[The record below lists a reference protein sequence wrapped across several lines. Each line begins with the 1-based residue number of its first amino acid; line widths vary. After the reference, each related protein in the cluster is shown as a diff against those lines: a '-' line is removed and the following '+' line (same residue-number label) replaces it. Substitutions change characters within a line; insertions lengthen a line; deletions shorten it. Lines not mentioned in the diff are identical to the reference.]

1 MSFSNDELEKF
12 REAGKIA
19 AEVRK
24 IMRKTVCE
32 GMQIIDVCEKTE
44 GLIRKLGGKPAFP
57 CNVSINEIAAHYTSP
72 PDDKEIIPKNSIVK
86 VDIGTHIDGYV
97 ADTAV
102 TICLNPEHDAM
113 VAAAEDALKV
123 ATETIRAGMFTS
135 KLGSAVQRTIESHG
149 FKPVSNL
156 TGHQVGRYMVHAGR
170 SLPNVV
176 HISTTRVHEGE
187 MYAVEPFVTLREASG
202 RIGNGRMITIFKLK
216 KHKSMRTPEAKQL
229 LQYME
234 TEFHTLPFA
243 ERWLQKGPLETRYKE
258 AFTEIH
264 RSNCLTEYPIFV
276 EVSGKPVAQ
285 AEHTLRVTANGC
297 EVIT

>member
-1 MSFSNDELEKF
+1 MSFSKDELEKF
-12 REAGKIA
+12 REAGKVA

-24 IMRKTVCE
+24 IMRKTVRE
-32 GMQIIDVCEKTE
+32 GMRIIDVCENTE
-44 GLIRKLGGKPAFP
+44 GLIRRLGGKPAFP

-72 PDDKEIIPKNSIVK
+72 PDDKGIIPKNSIVK
-86 VDIGTHIDGYV
+86 VDIGTHVDGYV

-102 TICLNPEHDAM
+102 TICFNPEHDSM

-123 ATETIRAGMFTS
+123 AIETIHAGMFTS
-135 KLGSAVQRTIESHG
+135 KLGSAVQKTIESHG

-156 TGHQVGRYMVHAGR
+156 TGHQVGRYTVHAGR

-187 MYAVEPFVTLREASG
+187 MYAVEPFVTPKEASG
-202 RIGNGRMITIFKLK
+202 RVGNGREITIFRLK
-216 KHKSMRTPEAKQL
+216 KHKSMQTTEAKQL

-243 ERWLQKGPLETRYKE
+243 ERWLQNCPLKSRYKQ
-258 AFTEIH
+258 AFAEIR
-264 RSNCLTEYPIFV
+264 RSNCLSEYPIFV